1 MRFGRRDQARLRVGD
16 VVDFWRVEA
25 LERPRLLRLRADMRV
40 PGRAWL
46 QYEVESTPEGSR
58 LTQAAYFIPHGLAGY
73 AYWYLLLPIHG
84 MIFRAMVRV
93 LAERASA
100 GTEAEGESALRDG
113 SRIAV
118 LGGGPAGSLFSTFAF
133 DMAARA
139 GLRIE
144 VDIYEPRSFEQP
156 GPIGCNMC
164 GGIVSETLVQNLAS
178 DGLSLST
185 NVIQRGIDSYVLH
198 TDVGGVRIP
207 TPNEE
212 MRIGAVHRGVGPLD
226 VKDSKWESFDRY
238 LLDGAVARGAH
249 VIQARVEEVS
259 RVDGRPTLQVRG
271 GKPQLYDLAVVATGV
286 NTSIL
291 KTFEGLGIGYRR
303 PQLTKTLIR
312 EYHLGEE
319 AISAS
324 LGTSMHVF
332 LLNIP
337 RLEFAALIP
346 KGDYVTMCLLGD
358 EIDNA
363 LGDAFATSKEVR
375 AVMPPGWQHET
386 RSCQCIPHINVRG
399 VEKPFADRVVFIG
412 DSGVTRLY
420 KDGIGAAYR
429 TAKAAARTAL
439 FEGVSEAAFGRY
451 FMPVCRSIRG
461 DNRIGEVAFRLTRL
475 AQRLRILRRAIL
487 AITIEEQVRG
497 RRPRLSSILW
507 DMFSGSAPYG
517 DIFTRMVH
525 PALLWRGL
533 LAMPGALVGR
543 TASTLHERSTGG

>member
-1 MRFGRRDQARLRVGD
+1 VIARR
-16 VVDFWRVEA
+16 
-25 LERPRLLRLRADMRV
+25 
-40 PGRAWL
+40 
-46 QYEVESTPEGSR
+46 
-58 LTQAAYFIPHGLAGY
+58 
-73 AYWYLLLPIHG
+73 
-84 MIFRAMVRV
+84 
-93 LAERASA
+93 
-100 GTEAEGESALRDG
+100 GESNAGASDGTSVAADDAVLVDG

-118 LGGGPAGSLFSTFAF
+118 LGGGPAGSFFAYF
-133 DMAARA
+133 LLDMAARVDVR
-139 GLRIE
+139 LE
-144 VDIYEPRSFEQP
+144 LDIYEPRTFAQP
-156 GPIGCNMC
+156 GPTGCNMC
-164 GGIVSETLVQNLAS
+164 GGIVSETLVQNLAA
-178 DGLSLST
+178 DGVFLSGE
-185 NVIQRGIDSYVLH
+185 VIQRGIDSYMLH
-198 TDVGGVRIP
+198 TDVGSVRIS
-207 TPNEE
+207 TPHAEA
-212 MRIGAVHRGVGPLD
+212 RIGAVHRGGGPRD
-226 VKDSKWESFDRY
+226 VTEPRWESFDGH
-238 LLDGAVARGAH
+238 LLARALGVGANLIGS
-249 VIQARVEEVS
+249 RVEEVGL
-259 RVDGRPTLQVRG
+259 VDGRPSIRVHGQEPRR
-271 GKPQLYDLAVVATGV
+271 YDLAVVDRRTHLAL
-286 NTSIL
+286 L
-291 KTFEGLGIGYRR
+291 KALEGLGIGYRR
-303 PQLTKTLIR
+303 PSLTKTLIR
-312 EYHLGEE
+312 EYHVGAE
-319 AISAS
+319 AIRTS

-346 KGDYVTMCLLGD
+346 KGDYVTMCLLGE

-375 AVMPPGWQHET
+375 AVMPPGWEPEA

-399 VEKPFADRVVFIG
+399 VEKPYADRVVFIG